1 MRQVGKS
8 KKDSRRRSDSVST
21 ANTARRDYR
30 GSPPYGKMHT
40 NRGGRVRG
48 NTEISQNGEEAFHYR
63 RQATY
68 ASHLGQRHL
77 ERLWLFQ
84 LVLRLNVTIW

>member
-8 KKDSRRRSDSVST
+8 KKDSRKRSDSVST
-21 ANTARRDYR
+21 AIAARRDNR
-30 GSPPYGKMHT
+30 GSLPYSKIHT

-63 RQATY
+63 WQATY
-68 ASHLGQRHL
+68 AGHLAA
-77 ERLWLFQ
+77 
-84 LVLRLNVTIW
+84 VP